1 LTDGEAGHVRDIHF
15 ENMFENMREVVHV
28 SSLIYEVKDRIG
40 RIILN
45 RPEARNAITQE
56 MVERLGE
63 SLDKAAADENVRV
76 VVISAAGEKAFS
88 AGFDLKE
95 SIASPVL
102 GIENRR
108 ANTRFEQD
116 TWLKIWNMPK
126 PVIAAVQGY
135 CIGGGVHLALMCDFL
150 IAADNASFGE
160 PEIAFSY
167 IPDILIE
174 PFKMPFNK
182 ARELMMLG
190 EMMSAEELYRCGTVN
205 KIVPLSQ
212 LEEEAMK
219 MAAKIASLPGAAIGM
234 LKYQMNKAYEFMGF
248 KLANDFAAELFNLC
262 RLNQMDTDTEFNDI
276 VKTQG
281 LKAAMDWKQRQGK

>member
-1 LTDGEAGHVRDIHF
+1 M
-15 ENMFENMREVVHV
+15 N
-28 SSLIYEVKDRIG
+28 SLIYEVKDRVAKIV
-40 RIILN
+40 LN

-63 SLDKAAADENVRV
+63 SLDKAAADKDAGV

-126 PVIAAVQGY
+126 PVIASVQGY
-135 CIGGGVHLALMCDFL
+135 CIGGGVHLAFMCDML
-150 IAADNASFGE
+150 IAADNAQFGE

-190 EMMSAEELYRCGTVN
+190 EMMSAEDLYRCGTVN
-205 KIVPLSQ
+205 KVVPLAR
-212 LEEEAMK
+212 LEEETMK
-219 MAAKIASLPGAAIGM
+219 IAAKLASLPGAALGM

-248 KLANDFAAELFNLC
+248 KHSNDFAAELFNLC
-262 RLNQMDTDTEFNDI
+262 RLNQMDTDTEFNNI

-281 LKAAMDWKQRQGK
+281 LKAAMDWKERQAK

>member
-1 LTDGEAGHVRDIHF
+1 MSVLLYSVEDHIA
-15 ENMFENMREVVHV
+15 
-28 SSLIYEVKDRIG
+28 RIV
-40 RIILN
+40 LN

-56 MVERLGE
+56 MVEHLGA
-63 SLDKAAADENVRV
+63 SLDKAASDDNVHV
-76 VVISAAGEKAFS
+76 VVISAAGDKAFS

-95 SIASPVL
+95 SIVSPVL

-108 ANTRFEQD
+108 ANTRFELD
-116 TWLKIWNMPK
+116 TWMKIWNMSK
-126 PVIAAVQGY
+126 PAIAAVQGY
-135 CIGGGVHLALMCDFL
+135 CIGGGVHLAFMCDM
-150 IAADNASFGE
+150 IVAADDAQFGE
-160 PEIAFSY
+160 PEIKYSY

-205 KIVPLSQ
+205 KLVPAAK
-212 LEEEAMK
+212 LEEETMK
-219 MAAKIASLPGAAIGM
+219 IAAKVAAMPRAAVGM

-248 KLANDFAAELFNLC
+248 KHSADFAAEMFNLC
-262 RLNQMDTDTEFNDI
+262 RLNQMDADSEFNEI

-281 LKAAMDWKQRQGK
+281 LKAAMDWKKNQ